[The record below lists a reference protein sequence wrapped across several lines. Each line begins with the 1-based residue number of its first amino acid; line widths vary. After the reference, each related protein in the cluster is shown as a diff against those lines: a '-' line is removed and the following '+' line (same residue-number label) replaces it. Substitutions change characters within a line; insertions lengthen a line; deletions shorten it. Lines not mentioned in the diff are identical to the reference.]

1 MQATKAFLHHHA
13 VLVYFSIVLLISW
26 GGGLIV
32 EGTKLIQHEPIQP
45 TDALL
50 LFPIIVVSVAVTGI
64 ALISSIDGKRGLR
77 DLLTR
82 MGRWRVSI
90 GWYALA
96 LLTAPALI
104 LLVLFLFRTLISP
117 MFTPQLRLFYILFG
131 IFPGVLEE
139 IGWTGFAFPRM
150 RVKHSALSAAALLGV
165 LWGLWHA
172 PVVDYLGGAAPHGE
186 YWLPFF
192 LSFIAIVTAVRIL
205 IVWIYTNTN
214 SVLLAMLMHS
224 SLTASLAVLGPASL
238 TPGQET
244 LWYAVFA
251 GTLWIVVGIVVL
263 THAQLLLQRPLQGQM
278 AKAGS

>member
-1 MQATKAFLHHHA
+1 MKIKVWIQRHS
-13 VLVYFSIVLLISW
+13 VLIYFSIVLLISW
-26 GGGLIV
+26 GAGLIV
-32 EGTKLIQHEPIQP
+32 EGPKLIRHEPIQP

-50 LFPIIVVSVAVTGI
+50 LFPIIVVSVALTGI
-64 ALISSIDGKRGLR
+64 ALISYTDGKRGLR
-77 DLLTR
+77 DLLAR

-90 GWYALA
+90 YWYAVA

-104 LLVLFLFRTLISP
+104 LLVLFLFRTLVSP
-117 MFTPQLRLFYILFG
+117 IFTPKLQFFFILFG

-139 IGWTGFAFPRM
+139 IGWTGFAYPRM
-150 RVKHSALSAAALLGV
+150 RLKQSALGAGVLLGV

-172 PVVDYLGGAAPHGE
+172 PVVDYLGGAAPHGA

-192 LSFIAIVTAVRIL
+192 LSFIAIVTALRVL

-214 SVLLAMLMHS
+214 SVLLAQLMHT

-238 TPGQET
+238 TPAQET

-251 GTLWIVVGIVVL
+251 GALWIVVTIVVL
-263 THAQLLLQRPLQGQM
+263 TNAQLLTRRPGQ
-278 AKAGS
+278 AQLT

>member
-1 MQATKAFLHHHA
+1 MQATKVFVQRHT
-13 VLVYFSIVLLISW
+13 VLIYFSIVLLISW
-26 GGGLIV
+26 GAGLIV
-32 EGTKLIQHEPIQP
+32 EGPKLIRHEPIQP

-64 ALISSIDGKRGLR
+64 ALISSIDGKRGVQ

-90 GWYALA
+90 GWYAVA

-104 LLVLFLFRTLISP
+104 LLVLFLFSTLISP
-117 MFTPQLRLFYILFG
+117 VFTPKLKLFFIVFG

-139 IGWTGFAFPRM
+139 IGWTGFAYPKM
-150 RVKHSALSAAALLGV
+150 RLKQSALGAGVLLGV

-172 PVVDYLGGAAPHGE
+172 PVVDYLGGAAPHGA

-192 LSFIAIVTAVRIL
+192 LSFIAIVTALRVL
-205 IVWIYTNTN
+205 IAWVYTNTN
-214 SVLLAMLMHS
+214 SVLLAQLMHT

-251 GTLWIVVGIVVL
+251 GTLWIVVAIVVL
-263 THAQLLLQRPLQGQM
+263 LHAQLLMRRPRQAQM
-278 AKAGS
+278 TKI